1 MALNFLKHKIVPV
14 LMVKTKAMA
23 DGDMV
28 TSSKEEDMGLEE
40 ACEEIILAMR
50 SGSKSKMASALRSA
64 FQILDSEPH
73 EEGEHTDEE
82 ENI

>member
-14 LMVKTKAMA
+14 IMVKTKAKA
-23 DGDMV
+23 DGGMID
-28 TSSKEEDMGLEE
+28 SSMDEDMGLEE
-40 ACEEIILAMR
+40 ACEEIIMAIK
-50 SGSKSKMASALRSA
+50 SESKSKLSSALRSA